1 MRLTA
6 HAIKGAAGYAG
17 ATTIAAYAKALEDAA
32 KEGSPLDRMTPQ
44 FEALSQTLAGLEAD
58 IAASL
63 AAHFG

>member
-1 MRLTA
+1 MNL
-6 HAIKGAAGYAG
+6 
-17 ATTIAAYAKALEDAA
+17 LPSNENDLLDAA